1 MPLCIYIYPPVLSFN
16 WAGVKGGVGW
26 GALGGHNKEASKWA
40 SSREGGVGTGGRG
53 FLLSRFVKREKGRRH
68 NCPCR
73 QYTRCAFK
81 RVVKGVDE
89 GVRAT
94 LVPNLVL

>member
-1 MPLCIYIYPPVLSFN
+1 ME
-16 WAGVKGGVGW
+16 GW
-26 GALGGHNKEASKWA
+26 WALGGHNKEASKWA
-40 SSREGGVGTGGRG
+40 SSREGGGGGEEVGG

-81 RVVKGVDE
+81 CVVKGVGE
-89 GVRAT
+89 RVRTT